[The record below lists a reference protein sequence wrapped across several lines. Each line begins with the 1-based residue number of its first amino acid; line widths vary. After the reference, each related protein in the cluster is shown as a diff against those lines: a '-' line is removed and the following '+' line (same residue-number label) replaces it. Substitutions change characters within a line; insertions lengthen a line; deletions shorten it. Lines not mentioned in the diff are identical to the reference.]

1 MKTCKNTFLVPLNMY
16 IHKRTL
22 PILLLTLLMILGC
35 KKETQ
40 YVYEV
45 NKVKAGSPASTKPN
59 RKTTLE
65 FVSILYSDILNTGIP
80 QNELVRMITAYDAFG
95 DARVVEDLIVRN
107 LLNRTAA
114 AIPSNEEM
122 RADPEAFVRAMY
134 KRFMVREPG
143 AYEVWYFTDKI
154 QKNLS
159 IRPDQVYYALLTSD
173 EYRYY

>member
-1 MKTCKNTFLVPLNMY
+1 MY
-16 IHKRTL
+16 IPKS
-22 PILLLTLLMILGC
+22 ILLLALLILLASSGC

-45 NKVKAGSPASTKPN
+45 NKVKAGSPAATKPN

-65 FVSILYSDILNTGIP
+65 FVSILYSDILNTSIP
-80 QNELVRMITAYDAFG
+80 QNELVRMITAYDGFG

-107 LLNRTAA
+107 LLRRTGA
-114 AIPSNEEM
+114 AIPSDADM
-122 RADPEAFVRAMY
+122 RSNPEAFVRAMY
-134 KRFMVREPG
+134 KRFLIREPG

-154 QKNLS
+154 QKNESL
-159 IRPDQVYYALLTSD
+159 RPEIIYYAFLTSD